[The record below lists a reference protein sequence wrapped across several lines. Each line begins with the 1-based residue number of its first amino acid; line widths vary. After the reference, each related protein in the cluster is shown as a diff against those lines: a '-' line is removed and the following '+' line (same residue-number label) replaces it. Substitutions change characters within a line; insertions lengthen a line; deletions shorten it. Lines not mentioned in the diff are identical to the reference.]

1 LEGVPVKFETTTIAK
16 KEPSTGSALV
26 FEQMSGKEWETWVRV
41 RTGPSSC
48 GNVEITYIVNEH
60 NNDPGGGKKNKGKG
74 KERAITTGSGLDI
87 ILPSFSIPVG
97 RLQVDV
103 ATPSGTS

>member
-1 LEGVPVKFETTTIAK
+1 LDGVPVKFETTTIATR
-16 KEPSTGSALV
+16 EPSAGSALV

-41 RTGPSSC
+41 RTGSSSC

-60 NNDPGGGKKNKGKG
+60 NNNDPGGKKGKGKG
-74 KERAITTGSGLDI
+74 KERATAGSGLDI